1 MNFKKIN
8 NNLRTKE
15 KVVFLELSLEEL
27 QTILKEEK
35 DKHIIIKFGAT
46 WCGPCKRIENV
57 LHDCFLEMP
66 DNVYCFD
73 LDVDDNMEIFGKFKS
88 KQMVKTIPALIYYN
102 CKNDREDKWYV
113 SDMGLFSSDNN
124 DVLKFFKQVFN
135 NL

>member
-27 QTILKEEK
+27 QTILKQEK

>member
-1 MNFKKIN
+1 MNFKKII

-124 DVLKFFKQVFN
+124 DVLKFFKQIYN

>member
-1 MNFKKIN
+1 MNFKKIC
-8 NNLRTKE
+8 NNLRSKE

-27 QTILKEEK
+27 KTILKEEK

-57 LHDCFLEMP
+57 LNDCFIEMP

-73 LDVDDNMEIFGKFKS
+73 LDVDDNIELFGKFKS

-124 DVLKFFKQVFN
+124 DVLKFFKEIFN